1 MMGERELIPLSEAV
15 KSKVDVAT
23 AGGSLLGYF
32 KAIPWPELAAFLACV
47 YTALRII
54 EVAGKWWRRRK

>member
-1 MMGERELIPLSEAV
+1 MGDPKLIPLSDTI

-23 AGGSLLGYF
+23 AGSSLLGYF

-54 EVAGKWWRRRK
+54 EVVVEWRRKRQ